1 MLFRQLFDAKS
12 STWTYLLADPETRE
26 AAIID
31 SVFEQVTRDAAL
43 IEELGLKLLFTL
55 ETHVHADHVTAAWL
69 LKERFGAKI
78 VGSAVAGAE
87 GVDVPVKEGD
97 VLRFGSVSLSVLETP
112 GHTDGCVTYVT
123 GDRKMAF
130 TGDALLVRAAGRT
143 DFQQGDAARL
153 YHSVH
158 EKIFTLPDDT
168 LLYPAH
174 DYQGRTVSSVWEEK
188 RHNPR
193 LGGDRSVGD
202 FVGYMSNLGLPH
214 PKQIDIAVPANL
226 RCGRP
231 DGLTAV
237 PERPSWGPVTRSFAG
252 VPQVSADWFDEHRS
266 RLYVL
271 DVREPDEVRGELG
284 AVPGSHLVPL
294 GQLRDRLGELP
305 KDRPIVAVCRS
316 GGRSAQACAILEAS
330 GFTEVANLDG
340 GMIKW
345 RSLMPERE

>member
-12 STWTYLLADPETRE
+12 STWTYLLADEKTRE
-26 AAIID
+26 AVIID

-43 IEELGLKLLFTL
+43 IDELGLRLLFAL

-78 VGSAVAGAE
+78 VASRVAGAE
-87 GVDVPVKEGD
+87 GVDVPVGEGD
-97 VLRFGSVSLSVLETP
+97 VVRFGSESLSVLETP
-112 GHTDGCVTYVT
+112 GHTNGCVTYVT
-123 GDRKMAF
+123 GDRRMAF

-153 YHSVH
+153 YRSVH
-158 EKIFTLPDDT
+158 ERIFALPDET
-168 LLYPAH
+168 ILYPAH
-174 DYQGRTVSSVWEEK
+174 DYQGRTASSVWEEK

-214 PKQIDIAVPANL
+214 PKQIDVAVPANL

-231 DGLTAV
+231 DAQAAV
-237 PERPSWGPVTRSFAG
+237 PARPSWGPVSRSFAG
-252 VPQVSADWFDEHRS
+252 VPQIAADWFDEHRS
-266 RLYVL
+266 EVFVL
-271 DVREPDEVRGELG
+271 DVREEEEARGELG

-294 GQLRDRLGELP
+294 GQLRSRLGELP
-305 KDRPIVAVCRS
+305 KDQPIVAVCRS
-316 GGRSAQACAILEAS
+316 GGRSAQACAILEAN
-330 GFTEVANLDG
+330 GFTKVANLDG

-345 RSLMPERE
+345 RSLRPD